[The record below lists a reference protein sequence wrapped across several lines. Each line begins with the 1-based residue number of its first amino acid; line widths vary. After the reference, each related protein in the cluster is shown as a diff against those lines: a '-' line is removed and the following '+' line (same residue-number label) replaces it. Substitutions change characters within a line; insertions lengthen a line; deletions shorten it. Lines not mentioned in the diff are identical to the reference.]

1 MLKLVISLLDVHY
14 EPLYWSSQQTTQEV
28 FQPTQQQ
35 ALSSS
40 CCFKERSPAPA
51 HHELLTHD
59 QLQSFGLTNTYI
71 KSGTPPVGPAPLHQ
85 HKHPPSEHCLSTDS
99 CPQVYIP
106 PRPPSPP
113 AFPSNIDT
121 MPCMGLGL
129 VPHLAVPPSPRVLG
143 SISTLHT
150 E

>member
-1 MLKLVISLLDVHY
+1 MLKLVISLLDFHY

-40 CCFKERSPAPA
+40 CRFKERSPAPA
-51 HHELLTHD
+51 HPELLTHD
-59 QLQSFGLTNTYI
+59 QLRCLGLINTYI
-71 KSGTPPVGPAPLHQ
+71 KPGTSPVGPAPLHR

-106 PRPPSPP
+106 QTPPSPP
-113 AFPSNIDT
+113 GLPSNTDT
-121 MPCMGLGL
+121 LPCMELGLG
-129 VPHLAVPPSPRVLG
+129 PHLAVPPSPCVLG
-143 SISTLHT
+143 SISTVHT
-150 E
+150 Q